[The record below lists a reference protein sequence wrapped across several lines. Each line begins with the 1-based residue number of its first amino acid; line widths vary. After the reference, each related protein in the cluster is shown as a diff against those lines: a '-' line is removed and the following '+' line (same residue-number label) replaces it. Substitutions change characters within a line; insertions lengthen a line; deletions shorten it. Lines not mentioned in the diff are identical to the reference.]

1 MLYNTLANTVEKKYL
16 SAFIFDNILYHIFI
30 STNVNCAHAL
40 TPKCHSD
47 ISPWEDIGAKL

>member
-1 MLYNTLANTVEKKYL
+1 LANTVEKKYV

-30 STNVNCAHAL
+30 STNVNFAHAL

-47 ISPWEDIGAKL
+47 ISPWTDIGAKL